1 MSLTPI
7 TLTHPSAGPGGT
19 PMALALPDQLAWSDE
34 FAWQQVEQATE
45 YTTTGALLLDAYAK
59 QAGRPITLS
68 GSETRAWCERGA
80 LLTLRNWASQPG
92 LVLTLAG
99 LRNVTRQVVFD
110 QDAGALSAEP
120 VHDWA
125 DPKDTDPYAITLKFL
140 EL

>member
-1 MSLTPI
+1 MSLPPI

-19 PMALALPDQLAWSDE
+19 PLALLLPDQLSWPDE
-34 FAWQQVEQATE
+34 FTWQQVEQSAE

-59 QAGRPITLS
+59 QAGRPITLA

-80 LLTLRNWASQPG
+80 LLTLRSWASQPG
-92 LVLTLAG
+92 LVLTLEG
-99 LRNVTRQVVFD
+99 LRNATRQVVFD
-110 QDAGALSAEP
+110 HSAGALSADP

-125 DPKDTDPYAITLKFL
+125 DPQDTDPYAITIKFL